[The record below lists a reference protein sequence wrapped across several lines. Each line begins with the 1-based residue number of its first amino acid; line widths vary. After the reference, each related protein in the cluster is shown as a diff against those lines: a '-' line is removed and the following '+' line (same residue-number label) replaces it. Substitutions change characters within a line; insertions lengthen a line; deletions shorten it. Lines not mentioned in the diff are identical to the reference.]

1 MALWGPNG
9 DAAFIATIR
18 EGGLKQRS
26 WAWLGWLLSS
36 FLTVMGIWGE
46 SWVLGLFGIAGL
58 SWMTYLTIRN
68 VRLRRRRAR
77 LHRSTEFR

>member
-36 FLTVMGIWGE
+36 FLTVMGIWG
-46 SWVLGLFGIAGL
+46 
-58 SWMTYLTIRN
+58 
-68 VRLRRRRAR
+68 
-77 LHRSTEFR
+77 